1 MFSYICLAK
10 ACLFTFWK
18 LVLSRIY
25 NGSILAIMKQLTK
38 AEEDIM
44 QVLWD
49 LGEANVAAIIEE
61 FPEPKPAYN
70 TVSTIVRILESK
82 DFVDYRK
89 EGRGHIYF
97 PKVKKTV
104 YSNQSINKL
113 VDSYFQGSFK
123 SMVSFFMKKNDI
135 SISDMEAIMKEII
148 KENSEK

>member
-1 MFSYICLAK
+1 
-10 ACLFTFWK
+10 
-18 LVLSRIY
+18 
-25 NGSILAIMKQLTK
+25 MKQLTK

-49 LGEANVAAIIEE
+49 LGEANVASIIEQ

-82 DFVDYRK
+82 DFVNYRK

-97 PKVKKTV
+97 PKVKKTE
-104 YSNQSINKL
+104 YSNQSLNKL
-113 VDSYFQGSFK
+113 MDGYFQGSFK

-135 SISDMEAIMKEII
+135 SISEMESIMKEINTD
-148 KENSEK
+148 KDSK